1 MGIIYVL
8 YKHKFFFPFL
18 LFSFISVIIYVSKT
32 ESELK
37 FSLGI
42 PINQLSIRVNL
53 SFFSW
58 FFISVAHI
66 PSQSFQWY
74 FLLFTSHKY
83 QSTGFLSASLRM
95 LVLTIYTLI
104 FHRQSSLCPSE
115 TTNSYS
121 WLIPGHFLLKSIL
134 LCHQN
139 CFSEID
145 LLTLTAA
152 PKF

>member
-1 MGIIYVL
+1 M
-8 YKHKFFFPFL
+8 
-18 LFSFISVIIYVSKT
+18 FSFISLIIYVSKT

-42 PINQLSIRVNL
+42 PIDQLSIRVNL

-95 LVLTIYTLI
+95 LVLTYYLYSDFPQAEFTLSQWNHKFLLLI
-104 FHRQSSLCPSE
+104 DSRSLPTQIHSTLPSKLFFWNRFAYVNSCTQVLKPHYHKETFCPS
-115 TTNSYS
+115 
-121 WLIPGHFLLKSIL
+121 
-134 LCHQN
+134 
-139 CFSEID
+139 
-145 LLTLTAA
+145 
-152 PKF
+152 